1 MNTIREISDIIRR
14 NKHVAYVKT
23 LYVKFVTLYVELTFA
38 PYVNTIREISDT
50 IRRNKHVA
58 YVKTLY
64 VK

>member
-1 MNTIREISDIIRR
+1 MNTLREISNTIRR

-23 LYVKFVTLYVELTFA
+23 LYVKYIALYVELTFA
-38 PYVNTIREISDT
+38 PYVNTLREISDT